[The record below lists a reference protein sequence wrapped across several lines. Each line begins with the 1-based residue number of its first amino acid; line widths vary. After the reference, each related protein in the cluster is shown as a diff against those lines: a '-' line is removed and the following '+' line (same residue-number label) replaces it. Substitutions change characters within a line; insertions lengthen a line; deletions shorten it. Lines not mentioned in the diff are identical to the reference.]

1 MTLLGGAQPALG
13 FLFACSVKA
22 TVLLVL
28 TILTVSLLRR
38 RSAALRHHVWAVG
51 ILASLALPVL
61 TFLLPAWHSAALG
74 GAAGFL
80 SLAHPVAGHPNSQ
93 RLPSMVVDAASASPL
108 LSQLRGWLVLSWAVG
123 ALLIVLRLLGGL
135 ARTAWAS
142 AHSVTVT
149 ADDWMG
155 GLADISGSLEIARR
169 VTVLQCSDPAAMP
182 VTWGVFRPR
191 IILPA
196 GAAEWSSDRR
206 RIVLTHELA
215 HIARQDWPVQICAE
229 LVRAFYWFHP
239 LAWIAAA
246 RLRQESERACDD
258 SVLNSGLDASDYADQ
273 LLELARTLKSSER
286 GWSVALAVARRPSH
300 LERRFLAMLNPCTN
314 RRGVS
319 PRARRLAKLVALG
332 VLLPLA
338 AVRLPAQNL
347 SGKFTGTI
355 FDVSGAAVPN
365 ATIVMTNHKAKTID
379 MTASGAEGGFSFKA
393 LPAGEYDMKVLK
405 PGFDPYRAPQIV
417 LEPNRDLSLNIRLD
431 VEAVTQVV
439 DVPAEGAAQAPA
451 SAQTAEKSRP
461 TRLRIGGNVESAK
474 LLKKVQP
481 VYPDAAKASGVEGTV
496 VLHAVVS
503 KDGKPLSLQ
512 VMNSQVDPQLARA
525 AIEAVSQWRYAST
538 LLNGEPIEIDTT
550 ISVNFT
556 LLR

>member
-1 MTLLGGAQPALG
+1 MTLLDRVPPALG

-38 RSAALRHHVWAVG
+38 RSAALRHQAWAVG

-61 TFLLPAWHSAALG
+61 TFLLPAWHSAALSD
-74 GAAGFL
+74 AAGFL
-80 SLAHPVAGHPNSQ
+80 SLAHPVAAHPYSQ
-93 RLPSMVVDAASASPL
+93 SLPSMVVDAASASPL
-108 LSQLRGWLVLSWAVG
+108 LSQLRGWLVLSWAAG

-135 ARTAWAS
+135 ARTTWVS

-149 ADDWMG
+149 ADDWAG
-155 GLADISGSLEIARR
+155 SLADISKSLEIARR
-169 VTVLQCSDPAAMP
+169 VPVLLCSNPAAMP

-196 GAAEWSSDRR
+196 GATEWSSDRR

-215 HIARQDWPVQICAE
+215 HIARQDWPAQICAE
-229 LVRAFYWFHP
+229 LFRAFYWFHP

-258 SVLNSGLDASDYADQ
+258 TVLNSGLDACDYANQ

-286 GWSVALAVARRPSH
+286 SWSVALAIARPSH

-319 PRARRLAKLVALG
+319 PRAGRFAKLVALV

-338 AVRLPAQNL
+338 GVRLPAQNL

-365 ATIVMTNHKAKTID
+365 ATIVMTSHRAKTID
-379 MTASGAEGGFSFKA
+379 MTASGAEGNFSFKA
-393 LPAGEYDMKVLK
+393 LPAGEYEMKVLK
-405 PGFDPYRAPQIV
+405 PRFDPYRAPQIV

-431 VEAVTQVV
+431 IEAISEVV
-439 DVPAEGAAQAPA
+439 DVPAEGAAQTPA
-451 SAQTAEKSRP
+451 SAESAEKSKP
-461 TRLRIGGNVESAK
+461 TRLPIGGNVQAARI
-474 LLKKVQP
+474 LQKVQP
-481 VYPDAAKASGVEGTV
+481 VYPDAARTSSVEGTV
-496 VLHAVVS
+496 VLHAVIGM
-503 KDGKPLSLQ
+503 DGKPLSLQ

-525 AIEAVSQWRYAST
+525 AIEAVSQWRYAPT

-550 ISVNFT
+550 ISVNFR
-556 LLR
+556 LLP

>member
-1 MTLLGGAQPALG
+1 MTLLDGAQPALG

-28 TILTVSLLRR
+28 TILTVSPLRR
-38 RSAALRHHVWAVG
+38 RSAALRHQVWAVG

-61 TFLLPAWHSAALG
+61 TFLLPAWHSAVLG
-74 GAAGFL
+74 DAAGFL
-80 SLAHPVAGHPNSQ
+80 SLAHPVAAHPNSQ

-108 LSQLRGWLVLSWAVG
+108 LSQLRGWLVLSWTVG
-123 ALLIVLRLLGGL
+123 AFLIVLRLLGGL
-135 ARTAWAS
+135 ARTAWVS

-149 ADDWMG
+149 ADDWAG
-155 GLADISGSLEIARR
+155 SLADISRSLEIARR
-169 VTVLQCSDPAAMP
+169 VSVLQCSNPAAMP
-182 VTWGVFRPR
+182 VTWGVFWPR

-196 GAAEWSSDRR
+196 GAIEWSSDRR

-258 SVLNSGLDASDYADQ
+258 TVLNSGLDASDYASQ

-286 GWSVALAVARRPSH
+286 GWSVALAIARPSH

-319 PRARRLAKLVALG
+319 PRAGRIAKLVALV

-347 SGKFTGTI
+347 AGKFTGTI

-365 ATIVMTNHKAKTID
+365 ATIVMTSHKAKTID
-379 MTASGAEGGFSFKA
+379 MTASGAEGSFSFKA
-393 LPAGEYDMKVLK
+393 LPAGEYEMKVLK

-431 VEAVTQVV
+431 IEAITQVV

-451 SAQTAEKSRP
+451 SAKSAEKPKP
-461 TRLRIGGNVESAK
+461 TRLRIGGNVQAARI
-474 LLKKVQP
+474 LKKVQP
-481 VYPDAAKASGVEGTV
+481 VYPDAAKTSGVEGTV
-496 VLHAVVS
+496 VLHAVIGM
-503 KDGKPLSLQ
+503 DGKPLSLQ

-550 ISVNFT
+550 ISVNFR
-556 LLR
+556 LLP

>member
-38 RSAALRHHVWAVG
+38 RSAALRHQVWAVG

-61 TFLLPAWHSAALG
+61 TFLLPAWHSAVLG
-74 GAAGFL
+74 DAAGFL
-80 SLAHPVAGHPNSQ
+80 SLAHPVAAHPNSQ

-108 LSQLRGWLVLSWAVG
+108 LSQLRGWLVLSWTVG
-123 ALLIVLRLLGGL
+123 AFLIVLRLLGGL
-135 ARTAWAS
+135 ARTAWVS

-149 ADDWMG
+149 ADDWAG
-155 GLADISGSLEIARR
+155 SLADISRSLEIARR
-169 VTVLQCSDPAAMP
+169 VSVLQCSNPAAMP
-182 VTWGVFRPR
+182 VTWGVFWPR

-196 GAAEWSSDRR
+196 GAIEWSSDRR
-206 RIVLTHELA
+206 PIVLTH
-215 HIARQDWPVQICAE
+215 
-229 LVRAFYWFHP
+229 
-239 LAWIAAA
+239 
-246 RLRQESERACDD
+246 
-258 SVLNSGLDASDYADQ
+258 
-273 LLELARTLKSSER
+273 ELARTLKSSER
-286 GWSVALAVARRPSH
+286 GWSVALAIARPSH

-319 PRARRLAKLVALG
+319 PRAGRIAKLIALV

-347 SGKFTGTI
+347 AGKFTGTI

-365 ATIVMTNHKAKTID
+365 ATIVMTSHKAKTID
-379 MTASGAEGGFSFKA
+379 MTASGAEGSFSFKA
-393 LPAGEYDMKVLK
+393 LPAGEYEMKVLK

-431 VEAVTQVV
+431 IEAITQVV

-451 SAQTAEKSRP
+451 SAKSAEKPKP
-461 TRLRIGGNVESAK
+461 TRLRIGGNVQAARI
-474 LLKKVQP
+474 LKKVQP
-481 VYPDAAKASGVEGTV
+481 VYPDAAKTSGVEGTV
-496 VLHAVVS
+496 VLHAVIGM
-503 KDGKPLSLQ
+503 DGKPLSLQ

-550 ISVNFT
+550 ISVNFR
-556 LLR
+556 LLP

>member
-1 MTLLGGAQPALG
+1 MTLLDGAQPALG

-28 TILTVSLLRR
+28 TILTVSPLRR
-38 RSAALRHHVWAVG
+38 RSAALRHQVWAVG

-61 TFLLPAWHSAALG
+61 TFLLPAWHSAVLG
-74 GAAGFL
+74 DAAGFL
-80 SLAHPVAGHPNSQ
+80 SLAHPVAAHPNSQ

-135 ARTAWAS
+135 ARAAWVS

-149 ADDWMG
+149 ADDWVG
-155 GLADISGSLEIARR
+155 SLADISRSLEIGRR
-169 VTVLQCSDPAAMP
+169 VPVLLCSDPAAMP

-258 SVLNSGLDASDYADQ
+258 TVLNSGLDASDYANQ

-286 GWSVALAVARRPSH
+286 GWSVALAIARPSH

-319 PRARRLAKLVALG
+319 PRAGRIAKLVALV

-347 SGKFTGTI
+347 AGKFTGTI

-365 ATIVMTNHKAKTID
+365 ATIVMTSHKAKTID
-379 MTASGAEGGFSFKA
+379 MTASGAEGSFSFKA
-393 LPAGEYDMKVLK
+393 LPAGEYEMKVLK

-431 VEAVTQVV
+431 IEAITQVV

-451 SAQTAEKSRP
+451 SAKSAEKPKP
-461 TRLRIGGNVESAK
+461 TRLRIGGNVQAARI
-474 LLKKVQP
+474 LKKVQP
-481 VYPDAAKASGVEGTV
+481 VYPDAAKTSGVEGTV
-496 VLHAVVS
+496 VLHAVIGM
-503 KDGKPLSLQ
+503 DGKPLSLQ
-512 VMNSQVDPQLARA
+512 VMNSQVDPRLARA

-550 ISVNFT
+550 ISVNFR
-556 LLR
+556 LLP

>member
-1 MTLLGGAQPALG
+1 MTLLDGAQPAPG

-28 TILTVSLLRR
+28 TILTVRLLRR
-38 RSAALRHHVWAVG
+38 RSAALRHQVWAVG
-51 ILASLALPVL
+51 IVASLALPVL
-61 TFLLPAWHSAALG
+61 TFLLPAWHSASLG

-80 SLAHPVAGHPNSQ
+80 SLPHPVVAHPNSQ
-93 RLPSMVVDAASASPL
+93 RLSSMVVDAASASPL

-123 ALLIVLRLLGGL
+123 ALLIALRLLVGL
-135 ARTAWAS
+135 ARTAWVS
-142 AHSVTVT
+142 AHSGTVT
-149 ADDWMG
+149 ADDWVG
-155 GLADISGSLEIARR
+155 SLADISRSLEIARR
-169 VTVLQCSDPAAMP
+169 VPVLQCSNPAAMP
-182 VTWGVFRPR
+182 VTWGVFWPR

-196 GAAEWSSDRR
+196 GAIEWSSDRR

-258 SVLNSGLDASDYADQ
+258 TVLNSGLDASDYASQ

-286 GWSVALAVARRPSH
+286 GWSVALAIARPSH

-319 PRARRLAKLVALG
+319 PRAGRLAKLVALV

-347 SGKFTGTI
+347 SGRFTGTI

-365 ATIVMTNHKAKTID
+365 ATIVMTSHKAKTID
-379 MTASGAEGGFSFKA
+379 MTASGAEGSFSFKA
-393 LPAGEYDMKVLK
+393 LPAGEYEMKVLK
-405 PGFDPYRAPQIV
+405 PGFDPYRAPQIA

-431 VEAVTQVV
+431 IEAITQVV

-451 SAQTAEKSRP
+451 SAKSAEKPKP
-461 TRLRIGGNVESAK
+461 TRLRIGGNVQAARI
-474 LLKKVQP
+474 LKKVQP
-481 VYPDAAKASGVEGTV
+481 VYPDAAKTSSVEGTV
-496 VLHAVVS
+496 VLHAVIGM
-503 KDGKPLSLQ
+503 DGKPLSLQ

-550 ISVNFT
+550 ISVNFR
-556 LLR
+556 LLP

>member
-1 MTLLGGAQPALG
+1 
-13 FLFACSVKA
+13 
-22 TVLLVL
+22 
-28 TILTVSLLRR
+28 
-38 RSAALRHHVWAVG
+38 
-51 ILASLALPVL
+51 
-61 TFLLPAWHSAALG
+61 
-74 GAAGFL
+74 
-80 SLAHPVAGHPNSQ
+80 
-93 RLPSMVVDAASASPL
+93 
-108 LSQLRGWLVLSWAVG
+108 
-123 ALLIVLRLLGGL
+123 LLIVLRVLGGL
-135 ARTAWAS
+135 ARAAWVS

-149 ADDWMG
+149 ADDWVG
-155 GLADISGSLEIARR
+155 SLADISRSLEITRR
-169 VTVLQCSDPAAMP
+169 VPVLLCSDPAAMP

-229 LVRAFYWFHP
+229 LARAFYWFHP

-258 SVLNSGLDASDYADQ
+258 TVLNSGLDASDYANQ

-286 GWSVALAVARRPSH
+286 GWSVALAIARPSH

-319 PRARRLAKLVALG
+319 PRAGRLAKLVALV

-379 MTASGAEGGFSFKA
+379 MTASGAEGSFSFKA

-405 PGFDPYRAPQIV
+405 VGFEPYRAPQIV
-417 LEPNRDLSLNIRLD
+417 LEPNRDLSLNIRLE

-451 SAQTAEKSRP
+451 STETSEKSKR
-461 TRLRIGGNVESAK
+461 TRLRIGGNVEAAK

-481 VYPDAAKASGVEGTV
+481 VYPDAAKASSVEGTV
-496 VLHAVVS
+496 VLHAVIGM
-503 KDGKPLSLQ
+503 DGKPLSLQ

-550 ISVNFT
+550 ISVNFR
-556 LLR
+556 LLP

>member
-1 MTLLGGAQPALG
+1 MTLLGSTEPALG

-38 RSAALRHHVWAVG
+38 RSAATRHQLWAVG

-61 TFLLPAWHSAALG
+61 TFLLPAWHSATLG
-74 GAAGFL
+74 DAAGFL
-80 SLAHPVAGHPNSQ
+80 RPAHPVAVHPNSQ
-93 RLPSMVVDAASASPL
+93 SLPSMVVDAASASPL
-108 LSQLRGWLVLSWAVG
+108 LNQLPAWLVLSWAVG
-123 ALLIVLRLLGGL
+123 ALLILLRLLGGL
-135 ARTAWAS
+135 AQTAWVS
-142 AHSVTVT
+142 AHSVMVT
-149 ADDWMG
+149 AGDWEG
-155 GLADISGSLEIARR
+155 SLADISQSLQIARR
-169 VTVLQCSDPAAMP
+169 VRVLLCSDPAAMP
-182 VTWGVFRPR
+182 VTWGTFRPR

-196 GAAEWSSDRR
+196 GATEWSSDRR
-206 RIVLTHELA
+206 RIVLCHELA

-246 RLRQESERACDD
+246 RLRQESEYACDD
-258 SVLNSGLDASDYADQ
+258 SVLNSRLDASDYANQ
-273 LLELARTLKSSER
+273 LLDLARTLKSSER
-286 GWSVALAVARRPSH
+286 GWSVALAIARPSH

-319 PRARRLAKLVALG
+319 PRAGRFAQLVALV

-338 AVRLPAQNL
+338 AVHLPAQNL

-365 ATIVMTNHKAKTID
+365 ATIVMTSHKGKTID

-405 PGFDPYRAPQIV
+405 AGFDPYRAPQIV

-431 VEAVTQVV
+431 IEAITQAV

-451 SAQTAEKSRP
+451 SAETAEKPKP
-461 TRLRIGGNVESAK
+461 TRLRIGGNVQAAK

-481 VYPDAAKASGVEGTV
+481 VYPDAAKTSGVEGTV
-496 VLHAVVS
+496 VLHAVIGM
-503 KDGKPLSLQ
+503 DGKPLSLQ

-525 AIEAVSQWRYAST
+525 AVEAVSQWRYAPT

-550 ISVNFT
+550 ISVNFR
-556 LLR
+556 LLP